1 MILFLFAVGGH
12 ALPTVQQVLHH
23 PQSAKTLRLSGG
35 SPAPLLTKSTVFN
48 TAIVLFG
55 IQVKKPEHHCLHSK
69 SLSKQNVFVSVQGIA
84 QTIFKDPTLALYSPG
99 VKYSPSHLLLVEI
112 TGEKQFIF
120 GLILYLLR
128 WHPLLSSLSYA
139 LLVDAVYDGH
149 VIINHANKLGLNKTN
164 LAIFFLVKAIG
175 AVLGFNHGFGKI
187 KSTHIIR
194 AFSVF
199 WSFVG
204 LFAVVSPNL
213 FLQSFG
219 TRFLSKSDQYLDDC
233 YLRL

>member
-1 MILFLFAVGGH
+1 MYSFLY
-12 ALPTVQQVLHH
+12 ALM
-23 PQSAKTLRLSGG
+23 
-35 SPAPLLTKSTVFN
+35 
-48 TAIVLFG
+48 
-55 IQVKKPEHHCLHSK
+55 
-69 SLSKQNVFVSVQGIA
+69 QGIA
-84 QTIFKDPTLALYSPG
+84 QSVFKDPIIELYTPG
-99 VKYSPSHLLLVEI
+99 VKNSPSHLLLVEI

-187 KSTHIIR
+187 KSTHIIKE
-194 AFSVF
+194 FSVF

-204 LFAVVSPNL
+204 LFAILSPSQ

-219 TRFLSKSDQYLDDC
+219 THFFPI
-233 YLRL
+233 

>member
-1 MILFLFAVGGH
+1 MQTLQGM
-12 ALPTVQQVLHH
+12 
-23 PQSAKTLRLSGG
+23 QS
-35 SPAPLLTKSTVFN
+35 
-48 TAIVLFG
+48 
-55 IQVKKPEHHCLHSK
+55 
-69 SLSKQNVFVSVQGIA
+69 
-84 QTIFKDPTLALYSPG
+84 IFKYPVIEVFPVTANNW
-99 VKYSPSHLLLVEI
+99 PSHLLLEEI

-219 TRFLSKSDQYLDDC
+219 TRFLSKSDQYLDDFC
-233 YLRL
+233 LRL